1 MIKTYGCSF
10 TQYRWQTWP
19 DFLRIFFSKQ
29 TVENF
34 GIPIDQLKKL
44 DDARI
49 ENK

>member
-1 MIKTYGCSF
+1 MMMTYGCSF

-19 DFLRIFFSKQ
+19 DFLRIFSKQ

-34 GIPIDQLKKL
+34 GIPVDQLKKL